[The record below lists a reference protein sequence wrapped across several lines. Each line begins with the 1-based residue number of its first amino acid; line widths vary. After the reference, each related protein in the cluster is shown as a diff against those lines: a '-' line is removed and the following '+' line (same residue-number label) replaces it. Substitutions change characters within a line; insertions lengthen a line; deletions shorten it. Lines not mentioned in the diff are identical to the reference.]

1 MPSPAPGKG
10 GRPHYVQLLRRV
22 SFLQPSLPGQKL
34 GNARAGL
41 RIDPKE
47 VEASQGRR
55 PAGRGEGQPSRG
67 VLRVREDSGD
77 SGRHRAVRRLPRC
90 AVLQVRGLPGLIQLQ
105 VPNLKNLYKVLY
117 NLCL

>member
-1 MPSPAPGKG
+1 MPSPGKG
-10 GRPHYVQLLRRV
+10 GRPHYVQLLRRLP
-22 SFLQPSLPGQKL
+22 FLQPSLPGQKL
-34 GNARAGL
+34 GDARSGL
-41 RIDPKE
+41 RIHPEE

-67 VLRVREDSGD
+67 MLRLRQDSSD

-105 VPNLKNLYKVLY
+105 VPNLYNLYKVLY